1 MTSQVN
7 PNNIDGTYPVAGQDN
22 DSQGFRDNFTNIK
35 NNFAFIKNEVEDL
48 QAKAVL
54 KSALSNTTLN
64 NDLSASGTTLNNAQ
78 LTAYTETFADNG
90 SLTGAQAIN
99 YQNGNFQKITTGS
112 SLALSFANWPAA
124 GIVGRVNVW
133 IRVTSTAYTVTWPTQ
148 TTLGRPTQLAGMSD
162 TGLVI
167 SFDAIG
173 DYLYEIISSD
183 NGATFWLN
191 DLTRS
196 QDTVQGDFT
205 VNGNVIV
212 SSQNLYIG
220 SGAPTKLLTT
230 PTIVAVDAGVN
241 YAQLALFNSTNT
253 GSADIVTYSSAG
265 NDTAGWADMGFT
277 GNNFSDSNYTITG
290 KNDGYFIVKP
300 ETGALG
306 GNLVLATSSGSFN
319 DVVIGVGSFFSNAV
333 VARFHGN
340 TSNSGTFTVGVTTN
354 VPNLIVSTGTAP
366 STASSAGTKGQ
377 IAYDTSYVYV
387 CVATN
392 TWKRSALTTW

>member
-7 PNNIDGTYPVAGQDN
+7 PNNVDGTYPVAGQDN

-35 NNFAFIKNEVEDL
+35 NNFAFIKSEVEDL

-54 KSALSNTTLN
+54 KAALNNTTLN
-64 NDLSASGTTLNNAQ
+64 NDLSASGTTINNAQ
-78 LTAYTETFADNG
+78 LTAYTETFYDTG

-112 SLALSFANWPAA
+112 SLQINFSNWPTT
-124 GIVGRVNVW
+124 GVIGKLNLW
-133 IRVTSTAYTVTWPTQ
+133 IRVTSTAYTVTWPSQ

-162 TGLVI
+162 TGLVM
-167 SFDAIG
+167 SFDAVG

-183 NGATFWLN
+183 SGGSFWLN

-196 QDTVQGDFT
+196 QDTITGDFT
-205 VNGNVIV
+205 VNGNVVIG
-212 SSQNLYIG
+212 SQNLFIG
-220 SGAPTKLLTT
+220 AGASSKLLTS
-230 PTIVAVDAGVN
+230 PTVVAVETGIN
-241 YAQLALFNSTNT
+241 YAQMALFNSANT
-253 GSADIVTYSSAG
+253 GSADFIAYSSAG
-265 NDTAGWADMGFT
+265 TDSAGWADMGFT
-277 GNNFSDSNYTITG
+277 GNNFSDSNYTITS
-290 KNDGYFIVKP
+290 KNDGYFFVKP

-306 GNLVLATSSGSFN
+306 GNLVLATSGGNFN
-319 DVVIGVGSFFSNAV
+319 DVVIGVGSFYSNAV

-340 TSNSGTFTVGVTTN
+340 TSNSGTFTVGVTTS

-366 STASSAGTKGQ
+366 ATATSTGTKGQ
-377 IAYDTSYVYV
+377 IAYDSGYVYV

-392 TWKRSALTTW
+392 SWKRSALAAW